1 MPRLSQHEI
10 TMLASAYELR
20 QRDIED
26 DALLV
31 RDWGGSETELRRS
44 LEQRHRWSV
53 ASEYSPFYVAALRKA
68 LGLTAP

>member
-1 MPRLSQHEI
+1 VPPVSQRDVSI
-10 TMLASAYELR
+10 LASAYELR

-31 RDWGGSETELRRS
+31 QDWGGSESELRRS

-53 ASEYSPFYVAALRKA
+53 ASEYSPFYVAALRTA
-68 LGLTAP
+68 LGFTAP

>member
-1 MPRLSQHEI
+1 VQPISQRDVSI
-10 TMLASAYELR
+10 LASAYELR

-31 RDWGGSETELRRS
+31 RGWGGSESELRRS

-68 LGLTAP
+68 LGLTAL